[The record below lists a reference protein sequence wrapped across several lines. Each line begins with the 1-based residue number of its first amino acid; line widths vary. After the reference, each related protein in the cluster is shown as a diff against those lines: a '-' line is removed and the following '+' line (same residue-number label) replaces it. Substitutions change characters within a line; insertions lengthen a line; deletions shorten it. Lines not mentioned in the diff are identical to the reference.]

1 MIEEQRI
8 GSNRPVVLCIGGH
21 DPSGGAGILADA
33 EAIRAAGA
41 FAVTVVTALTD
52 QDTCGLRHVYP
63 QPPEQVAA
71 QCRAL
76 IADSTP
82 RAIKIGLIGSAP
94 LVPVLAAIIDANPSL
109 PVVLD
114 PVLASGAGQ
123 SCADSLLL
131 NQLRQQLIPRSTLIT
146 PNLPEAHALVG
157 GGTADQCVTVQTPSP
172 QPPPAGRGGDDQA
185 LVEQTPSTLAG
196 EGSGGGEACLHH
208 YAARLLDTG
217 ARWVLITGT
226 HNDTAQVTNRLYGPD
241 GYRQDRDWPRL
252 PGEYHG
258 SGCTLASAIA
268 ARLARGMTMEEAVA
282 AAQDYTWNT
291 LQQAFRSGR
300 CQLTPNR
307 LFDLHPG
314 FAQS

>member
-1 MIEEQRI
+1 MNAIDTP
-8 GSNRPVVLCIGGH
+8 PVVLCIGGH

-52 QDTCGLRHVYP
+52 QDTCGLRHLYP
-63 QPPEQVAA
+63 QAPEQVAA

-76 IADSTP
+76 IADSAP
-82 RAIKIGLIGSAP
+82 RAIKIGLIGSAS

-131 NQLRQQLIPRSTLIT
+131 NQLRQQLIHRSTLIT
-146 PNLPEAHALVG
+146 PNLPEARMLADG
-157 GGTADQCVTVQTPSP
+157 ATADRCAT
-172 QPPPAGRGGDDQA
+172 
-185 LVEQTPSTLAG
+185 
-196 EGSGGGEACLHH
+196 
-208 YAARLLDTG
+208 RLLETG
-217 ARWVLITGT
+217 ARWVLVTGT
-226 HNDTAQVTNRLYGPD
+226 HDDTTQVTNRLYGPD

-268 ARLARGMTMEEAVA
+268 ARLAWSMMMAEAVA
-282 AAQDYTWNT
+282 AAQDYTWKT

-314 FAQS
+314 SAQS